1 MEGDADV
8 PWSIDCA
15 DAYSVAKARRSAI
28 AEVRKIAGTG
38 ADLFMIEVVL
48 GELLAA
54 EMERGH
60 YALVLDVERD
70 IGGPAVHVYTQ
81 GTPSLGTAHDE
92 IRGAILHSAPIPMS
106 IEKSAQGT
114 HICLRV
120 PMPHE
125 RSANPKLWERHHAR
139 S

>member
-1 MEGDADV
+1 MQ
-8 PWSIDCA
+8 WSIDCA
-15 DAYSVAKARRSAI
+15 DAYSVAKARRAAI
-28 AEVRKIAGTG
+28 AEVRKIAGVST
-38 ADLFMIEVVL
+38 DLFMIEVVL

-81 GTPSLGTAHDE
+81 GSPNLGKERDE
-92 IRGAILHSAPIPMS
+92 IRNAILQSAPVPMS
-106 IEKSAQGT
+106 VEKSAQGT

-125 RSANPKLWERHHAR
+125 RPANPRFWGRPHVPQ
-139 S
+139 